1 MTLRI
6 YQIGTWHERDKNGIE
21 SDTMKIVIRLPRTEA
36 DKYLL
41 RENDLMRKSMTFTGG
56 FNQVYYYQLSEIK
69 FLEYEDIPRCS
80 KYERIMV
87 YTAKFKKMEMLYA
100 DPFDRQLIPKLNE
113 DIEVIP

>member
-41 RENDLMRKSMTFTGG
+41 RENSLMRKSMTFTGG
-56 FNQVYYYQLSEIK
+56 FDTTYYYQLSEIK
-69 FLEYEDIPRCS
+69 FLEYDDNHCS

-100 DPFDRQLIPKLNE
+100 DPFDRQLRPKLNE